1 MPIGYI
7 LRLISVEVSR
17 IHNESEVTVVTMY
30 CLQVSDQTVS
40 NRLVHCFYKILT
52 VIYYFY

>member
-17 IHNESEVTVVTMY
+17 IHNENEVTVVTMY

-40 NRLVHCFYKILT
+40 NRLTLLL
-52 VIYYFY
+52 